1 MQAVPVRW
9 WRSGQGLAPAL
20 PELVVIGV
28 DGQGVRSAARRA
40 IRAAALAA
48 LAAMTGL
55 APARMLLKQAPGEA
69 PYALLDGDES
79 KAALSFSH
87 DGALSLA
94 AIRLDGAVGID
105 VMRIV
110 DFPDWQAV
118 ARDYLGPSTAAA
130 LSALPPE
137 RRAAAFARAWS
148 EREARLKCLGMQLAE
163 WNAVSDP
170 VSESRLA
177 ACSCLTLDLPD
188 GYVGS
193 LATMP
198 DRAGQNA

>member
-1 MQAVPVRW
+1 MMQPVPVRW
-9 WRSGQGLAPAL
+9 WKAGQGLPPAL
-20 PELVVIGV
+20 PKLVVIGV
-28 DGQGVRSAARRA
+28 DGQGERGAARRT

-55 APARMLLKQAPGEA
+55 APARILLNEAPGRA

-79 KAALSFSH
+79 KAALSISH

-105 VMRIV
+105 VMRMV

-118 ARDYLGPSTAAA
+118 ADDYLGPSTAAA
-130 LSALPPE
+130 LSALAPE
-137 RRAAAFARAWS
+137 RRAATFARAWS

-163 WNAVSDP
+163 WDM
-170 VSESRLA
+170 VSEQRLA
-177 ACSCLTLDLPD
+177 VCACLPLDLPD
-188 GYVGS
+188 GYVGT
-193 LATMP
+193 LALAP
-198 DRAGQNA
+198 GRPGHGA